1 MQTFQEVPTITAAPV
16 KQSDRITILDSLRGF
31 AILGILLMNIPG
43 FSIPLQGHDP
53 SLLNETGLNYWL
65 WYYVNLV
72 PYGTQRALFSM
83 LFGAGIILFI
93 NSRENKPGK
102 LAPVEYFFR
111 RQLWLMVFSLFDVWI
126 LLWYGDILLDYA
138 VLGLIMVAFRN
149 LSPKKLLIAAA
160 ICISMMT
167 LRNNLDLYHQ
177 KKIIAR
183 GEAVALIDTNITKLN
198 LVQSSDLEAMEEY
211 KNSQTRKAKLNRH
224 NKAILLEREM
234 GYERLAER
242 RTGLYVNTLARYL
255 YLEVWDVLLFMFIGM
270 AFFKMGILTGNA
282 PTKLYVWLCFI
293 GMSLGFTIMYF
304 RLENTIASG
313 YNEFIYTRMVNFDLY
328 EPGRLL
334 RALGIFGFIMILYK
348 SGLFKWLFAMMR
360 APGQM
365 AFTNYLMQ
373 SLICG
378 IIFYSVG
385 FRLYGQLN
393 RTEVYLT
400 MLSIW
405 TFQIIFSHVWL
416 HFFRFGPFEWL
427 WRSLTYW
434 KRQPMVR

>member
-1 MQTFQEVPTITAAPV
+1 
-16 KQSDRITILDSLRGF
+16 
-31 AILGILLMNIPG
+31 MNIPG

-53 SLLNETGLNYWL
+53 SLFNETGLNYWL
-65 WYYVNLV
+65 WYLVNMI

-93 NSRENKPGK
+93 NSRESKPGK

-111 RQLWLMVFSLFDVWI
+111 RQLWLMVFSVFDVWV
-126 LLWYGDILLDYA
+126 LLWWGDILLDYA
-138 VLGLIMVAFRN
+138 VLGLMMVAFRN

-160 ICISMMT
+160 FCISMMT

-183 GEAVALIDTNITKLN
+183 GETASLIDSNITKLN
-198 LVQSSDLEAMEEY
+198 LVQRSDIEAMEEY
-211 KNSQTRKAKLNRH
+211 KNSETPKAKLNRY
-224 NKAILLEREM
+224 NKAILLQRDM
-234 GYERLAER
+234 GYERLMER
-242 RTGLYVNTLARYL
+242 RTAAYVDTLARYL
-255 YLEVWDVLLFMFIGM
+255 YLELWDVLLFMFLGM
-270 AFFKMGILTGNA
+270 AFLKMGILTGKA
-282 PTKLYVWLCFI
+282 STKLYAAMCI
-293 GMSLGFTIMYF
+293 MGMSLGFSIMYF
-304 RLENTIASG
+304 RLENIIASG
-313 YNEFIYTRMVNFDLY
+313 YNDFNYVQMVNLDLY
-328 EPGRLL
+328 EPGRLF

-385 FRLYGQLN
+385 FRLYGQLS

-400 MLSIW
+400 VLAIW
-405 TFQIIFSHVWL
+405 TFQIIFSHIWL

-434 KRQPMVR
+434 RRQPMLR